1 MSGTLEKIFKRVF
14 KNIHFV
20 LKNDQCA
27 FCKCSTCIKQE
38 PKENKKIGKEKWN
51 EKRNEESKIKNKLNL
66 KRNQTY

>member
-1 MSGTLEKIFKRVF
+1 MSGTLEKILKRVF

-51 EKRNEESKIKNKLNL
+51 
-66 KRNQTY
+66 

>member
-1 MSGTLEKIFKRVF
+1 MSGTLEKILKRVF

-38 PKENKKIGKEKWN
+38 PKENIKNRKGKMERKEK
-51 EKRNEESKIKNKLNL
+51 
-66 KRNQTY
+66 